1 MQNELVLK
9 NNQLE
14 TYNTQAEVEKQR
26 VMQEVQALVLVA
38 QKCPRD
44 EVKAHKRIMDAAK
57 RQTLAEG
64 ALYAYPRG
72 GQIIKGPSIR
82 TAETIAKY
90 WGNISF
96 GIKELSQNN
105 TTKESEMMAYA
116 WDLETNVRQEKVF
129 KVPYKRYSK
138 SKGLTNLDDPRD
150 IYEMTANQ
158 GARRLRTCILGL
170 IPTDIIEDFVKE
182 CEKTLAGTNSK
193 PLKDRVKEMI
203 KAFEGL
209 GVTQAQVEKRLGCK
223 SSSFIERHLVDL
235 RAIYKSIKDNFQ
247 TINDYFEKEIAP
259 VENAFDKQ
267 DEKDEK
273 EK

>member
-1 MQNELVLK
+1 MQNELALK

-57 RQTLAEG
+57 RVSLAEG
-64 ALYAYPRG
+64 ALYAYPRS

-129 KVPYKRYSK
+129 KVPHKRYSK

-158 GARRLRTCILGL
+158 GARRLRACILGL

-223 SSSFIERHLVDL
+223 SSSFIEKHLVDL

-247 TINDYFEKEIAP
+247 TIDDYFEKEIAP